1 MGVIC
6 ADVVQQIL
14 FLGGQ
19 LQHRAGVV
27 NNDVA
32 ALLGALV
39 LLLGG
44 VVALA
49 RQTPDHDNSRIG
61 EALGVV
67 QHRLCIVGLV
77 VDVRLIQAAGLL
89 GPGAQGAGVL
99 AAILEILV
107 HVGQLGVVR
116 NAVGSQRGQ
125 QISVDTGHAAGAGTA
140 AQPGSGGPA
149 KDVDLLVVSS
159 QRQGV
164 VVVPDK
170 DSSLGLDISGQRFRL
185 DLGVGNFSVG
195 IVAAGCADGTF
206 FVQIAA

>member
-1 MGVIC
+1 MSPP
-6 ADVVQQIL
+6 
-14 FLGGQ
+14 FF
-19 LQHRAGVV
+19 
-27 NNDVA
+27 
-32 ALLGALV
+32 GALV

-49 RQTPDHDNSRIG
+49 CQTANHDDGRIG
-61 EALGVV
+61 EVLGVV
-67 QHRLCIVGLV
+67 EHRLGVVGGV
-77 VDVRLIQAAGLL
+77 ADVRLVQAAGLL
-89 GPGAQGAGVL
+89 GTALQRFGVFTPG
-99 AAILEILV
+99 LEVLV
-107 HVGQLGVVR
+107 HIGQLGVVR

>member
-67 QHRLCIVGLV
+67 QYRLCIVGLV

-89 GPGAQGAGVL
+89 GPGA
-99 AAILEILV
+99 
-107 HVGQLGVVR
+107 
-116 NAVGSQRGQ
+116 
-125 QISVDTGHAAGAGTA
+125 
-140 AQPGSGGPA
+140 
-149 KDVDLLVVSS
+149 
-159 QRQGV
+159 
-164 VVVPDK
+164 
-170 DSSLGLDISGQRFRL
+170 
-185 DLGVGNFSVG
+185 
-195 IVAAGCADGTF
+195 
-206 FVQIAA
+206 